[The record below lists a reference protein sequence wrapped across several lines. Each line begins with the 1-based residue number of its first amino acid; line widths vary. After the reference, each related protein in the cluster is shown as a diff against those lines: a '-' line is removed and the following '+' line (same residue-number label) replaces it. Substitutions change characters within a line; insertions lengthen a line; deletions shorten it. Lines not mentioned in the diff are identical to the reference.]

1 MMELSVIKET
11 FKKNYIYILAFFL
24 FLILNII
31 LLELSP
37 TGYSYD
43 EVIKLIGIPNKVGE
57 ILIIYKIILF
67 LFLIYDFYSYELRNI
82 YDFILPRISLTKF
95 YITKLFF
102 LLIMVI
108 VINLIHFLIIYL
120 WFKDKYMINYELFL
134 PCVEYFI
141 LLMFLELIFI
151 DMFNSKFIILALSCL
166 SGYLVYTNFQF
177 KVWFII
183 ICVIIS
189 YILFRLNIKGKYYK
203 KDELDS

>member
-82 YDFILPRISLTKF
+82 YDFILPRINLAKF

-134 PCVEYFI
+134 PCVEYFF

-203 KDELDS
+203 KDE

>member
-82 YDFILPRISLTKF
+82 YDFILSRISLTKF

-203 KDELDS
+203 KDE

>member
-43 EVIKLIGIPNKVGE
+43 EVIKLIGIPNKVWE

-82 YDFILPRISLTKF
+82 YDFILPRINLAKF

-134 PCVEYFI
+134 PCVEYFV

-151 DMFNSKFIILALSCL
+151 DMFNSKFITLALSCL

-183 ICVIIS
+183 IGVILS
-189 YILFRLNIKGKYYK
+189 YSLFRFNIKRKYYK
-203 KDELDS
+203 KDE

>member
-11 FKKNYIYILAFFL
+11 FKKNYIYILVFFF

-43 EVIKLIGIPNKVGE
+43 EVIKLIGIPNKVWE

-82 YDFILPRISLTKF
+82 YDFILPRINLAKF

-134 PCVEYFI
+134 PCVEYFF

-151 DMFNSKFIILALSCL
+151 DMFNSKFITLALSCL

-203 KDELDS
+203 KDE

>member
-11 FKKNYIYILAFFL
+11 FKKNYIYILVFFL

-43 EVIKLIGIPNKVGE
+43 EVIKLIGIPNKVGK

-82 YDFILPRISLTKF
+82 YDFILPRINLSKF

-134 PCVEYFI
+134 PCVEYF
-141 LLMFLELIFI
+141 
-151 DMFNSKFIILALSCL
+151 A
-166 SGYLVYTNFQF
+166 
-177 KVWFII
+177 
-183 ICVIIS
+183 
-189 YILFRLNIKGKYYK
+189 
-203 KDELDS
+203 

>member
-120 WFKDKYMINYELFL
+120 WFSGKFIISFELFL

-203 KDELDS
+203 KDE

>member
-11 FKKNYIYILAFFL
+11 FKKNYIYILVFFL

-43 EVIKLIGIPNKVGE
+43 EVIKLIGIPNKVWE

-82 YDFILPRISLTKF
+82 YDFILPRINLAKF

-134 PCVEYFI
+134 PCVEYFF

-151 DMFNSKFIILALSCL
+151 DMFNSKFITLALSCL

-203 KDELDS
+203 KDE

>member
-82 YDFILPRISLTKF
+82 YDFILPRINLAKF

-134 PCVEYFI
+134 PCVEYFV

-151 DMFNSKFIILALSCL
+151 DMFNSKFITLALSCL
-166 SGYLVYTNFQF
+166 SGYFVYTNFQF

-183 ICVIIS
+183 IGVILS
-189 YILFRLNIKGKYYK
+189 YSLFRFNIKRKYYK
-203 KDELDS
+203 KDE

>member
-82 YDFILPRISLTKF
+82 YDFILPRINLAKF

-134 PCVEYFI
+134 PCVEYFV

-151 DMFNSKFIILALSCL
+151 DMFNSKFITLALSCL

-183 ICVIIS
+183 IGVILS
-189 YILFRLNIKGKYYK
+189 YSLFRFNIKRKYYK
-203 KDELDS
+203 KDE

>member
-134 PCVEYFI
+134 PCVEYFV

-151 DMFNSKFIILALSCL
+151 DMFNSKFITLALSCL

-183 ICVIIS
+183 IGVIIS

-203 KDELDS
+203 KDE

>member
-11 FKKNYIYILAFFL
+11 FKKNYIYILVFFL

-43 EVIKLIGIPNKVGE
+43 EVIKLIGIPNKVWK

-82 YDFILPRISLTKF
+82 YDFILPRINLAKF

-134 PCVEYFI
+134 PCVEYFF

-151 DMFNSKFIILALSCL
+151 DMFNSKFITLALSCL

-203 KDELDS
+203 KDE

>member
-43 EVIKLIGIPNKVGE
+43 EVIKLIGIPNKVWE

-82 YDFILPRISLTKF
+82 YDFILSRINLAKF

-134 PCVEYFI
+134 PCVEYFF

-151 DMFNSKFIILALSCL
+151 DMFNSKFITLALSCL

-203 KDELDS
+203 KDE

>member
-11 FKKNYIYILAFFL
+11 FKKNYIYILVFFL

-43 EVIKLIGIPNKVGE
+43 EVIKLIGIPNKVWE

-82 YDFILPRISLTKF
+82 YDFILPRINLAKF

-120 WFKDKYMINYELFL
+120 WFKDKYMINYELFF
-134 PCVEYFI
+134 PCVEYFF

-151 DMFNSKFIILALSCL
+151 DMFNSKFITLALSCL

-203 KDELDS
+203 KDE

>member
-43 EVIKLIGIPNKVGE
+43 EVIKLIGIPNKVWE

-82 YDFILPRISLTKF
+82 YDFILPRINLAKF

-134 PCVEYFI
+134 PCVEYFF

-151 DMFNSKFIILALSCL
+151 DMFNSKFITLALSCL

-203 KDELDS
+203 KDE

>member
-120 WFKDKYMINYELFL
+120 WFKDKYMIKYELFL

-151 DMFNSKFIILALSCL
+151 DMFYSKFIILTLSCL
-166 SGYLVYTNFQF
+166 SGYLVYINFHF

-203 KDELDS
+203 KDE

>member
-11 FKKNYIYILAFFL
+11 FKKNYIYILVFFL

-43 EVIKLIGIPNKVGE
+43 EVIKLIGIPNKVWE

-82 YDFILPRISLTKF
+82 YDFILPRINLAKF

-134 PCVEYFI
+134 PCVEYFV

-151 DMFNSKFIILALSCL
+151 DMFNSKFITLALSCL

-183 ICVIIS
+183 IGVILS
-189 YILFRLNIKGKYYK
+189 YSLFRFNIKRKYYK
-203 KDELDS
+203 KDE

>member
-11 FKKNYIYILAFFL
+11 FKKNYIYILVFFL

-43 EVIKLIGIPNKVGE
+43 EVIKLIGIPNKVGK

-82 YDFILPRISLTKF
+82 YDFILPRINLAKF

-134 PCVEYFI
+134 PCVEYFV

-151 DMFNSKFIILALSCL
+151 DMFNSKFITLALSCL

-183 ICVIIS
+183 IGVILS
-189 YILFRLNIKGKYYK
+189 YSLFRFNIKRKYYK
-203 KDELDS
+203 KDE